1 MSRQRYICWNGAI
14 PTTGAQVPVTLTN
27 AQKTQL
33 QLTSA
38 TDVQMEIVEWG
49 FSMNGKA
56 LDLGVQVELLT
67 TGTIAGT
74 GMTAVVPTLYGDPLT
89 PASQT
94 LGGFTP
100 TAEGTITAV
109 RMFDS
114 QYVQDLGSYLKQFPL
129 GERPIIDVSTVLR
142 IRTNTP
148 ALSTFPS
155 FLGYIVWAE

>member
-1 MSRQRYICWNGAI
+1 MRQRYICWNGAI
-14 PTTGAQVPVTLTN
+14 PSTGPQVPITLTN

-33 QLTSA
+33 QITAPSTGQL
-38 TDVQMEIVEWG
+38 EIVEWG

-67 TGTIAGT
+67 SATVAGT
-74 GMTAVVPTLYGDPLT
+74 GMTAVVPTLYGDPNAVPSNAT
-89 PASQT
+89 A
-94 LGGFTP
+94 GWGP
-100 TAEGTITAV
+100 TAEGTLVTI

-129 GERPIIDVSTVLR
+129 GERPIVAASQVLR

-148 ALSTFPS
+148 ALGTMPS